1 MQGVWVDSHVS
12 QGPKVL
18 LSRQDDKDKETQ
30 KERQQVDVLGE
41 DGIGVQDLCQDEVE
55 VREEERRGVCRF
67 VNYSS
72 TVTGGTRTPSQIMC
86 CTC

>member
-12 QGPKVL
+12 QGPEVL

-55 VREEERRGVCRF
+55 MREKERRASVGL
-67 VNYSS
+67 SIIQA
-72 TVTGGTRTPSQIMC
+72 PSLGELEHPHK
-86 CTC
+86 

>member
-12 QGPKVL
+12 QGPEVL

-41 DGIGVQDLCQDEVE
+41 DGIGV
-55 VREEERRGVCRF
+55 
-67 VNYSS
+67 
-72 TVTGGTRTPSQIMC
+72 
-86 CTC
+86 